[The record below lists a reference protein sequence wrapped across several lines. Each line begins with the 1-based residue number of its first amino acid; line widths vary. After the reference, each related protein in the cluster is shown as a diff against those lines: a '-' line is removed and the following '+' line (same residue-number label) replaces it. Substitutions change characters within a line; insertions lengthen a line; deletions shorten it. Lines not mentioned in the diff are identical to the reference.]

1 MSGDGRFCFAF
12 KEFKDHIDDTS
23 TSTETQKLC
32 AGILWKHAKAEDLP
46 LIHYGEWHHLWPLC
60 CFGSVEDDEN
70 YRRVSLIIH
79 IQCHTALAY
88 LFPFIPGLLHSL
100 RLMLNLKSIDVKS
113 ISDIPNETLKQ
124 CLDDTG
130 LIVENL
136 VRLTEAARKLVAE
149 KNQSLWNERF
159 EQLLEFEVEFG
170 HYLVPQRYAATPA
183 LGGVGYDSALQLQA
197 VSGKKAKFHDR
208 GAYSITWECWIW
220 LGDK

>member
-1 MSGDGRFCFAF
+1 
-12 KEFKDHIDDTS
+12 
-23 TSTETQKLC
+23 
-32 AGILWKHAKAEDLP
+32 
-46 LIHYGEWHHLWPLC
+46 
-60 CFGSVEDDEN
+60 
-70 YRRVSLIIH
+70 
-79 IQCHTALAY
+79 
-88 LFPFIPGLLHSL
+88 
-100 RLMLNLKSIDVKS
+100 MLNLKSIDVKS

-124 CLDDTG
+124 CLDGTG

-208 GAYSITWECWIW
+208 GAYSIT
-220 LGDK
+220 